1 MQLKQVQTLLSAVE
15 RMECEADY
23 SLSLATKLRMHGA
36 LPPVPKS
43 LCLHVVVGL
52 ILYYLL
58 IYRLFYYGNR
68 ERCSWTQTNDHQ
80 AEMKEWRQE
89 GSLREVLHFVVP

>member
-1 MQLKQVQTLLSAVE
+1 MQLKQVQTLLSAAE
-15 RMECEADY
+15 RLECEADY
-23 SLSLATKLRMHGA
+23 SLSLVTKSRMRGA

-58 IYRLFYYGNR
+58 IYRLFCYGYR
-68 ERCSWTQTNDHQ
+68 ERCSWAQTNDHQ
-80 AEMKEWRQE
+80 AEIKEWPQE
-89 GSLREVLHFVVP
+89 GRLREVLHFVVP